1 MCDALHAQAPSRW
14 RWRLWQIGDRLQRR
28 NATSLYT
35 QLKESQYW
43 PESSLQEI
51 VEAKLHNL
59 IRHAAQRV
67 PFYRSRCSG
76 TTLDEFPVLTRAG
89 LQRHAYELLAD
100 DADPV
105 LRTLSSSGT
114 TGERVTVKRDR
125 AMQDMS
131 IACAWRGDC
140 WGADI
145 APWERQLTLWGD
157 PRGESISARLHN
169 RVSPFYRNRYMFK
182 GFMFNADR
190 ARGCHRLLWRL
201 RPSVL
206 TGYPTSMVAFTR
218 FAKELGLK
226 SPPIAKILPT
236 AEQCYAEDAVEL
248 AEYFQAPVLERYGAL
263 ETGAIAHQ
271 CEHGNWHLHS
281 EHNYLEVLKDDGSI
295 SRSGAGALLCTILSN
310 FSMPLVRYEIGDYAE
325 LSDDK
330 CPCGRG
336 LPVFR
341 NLEGRFGQF
350 VFCPD
355 GRWITSHGF
364 LSPLKW
370 LQIGGFRL
378 VQEEPGRIILVL
390 AQARL
395 NTGDLNRLRQ
405 AYERLHGGTLHVDF
419 EFVSEIPPLPS
430 GKRTRV
436 VCNLP
441 RPENVTINN
450 VP

>member
-1 MCDALHAQAPSRW
+1 MGNGPHTQALTGW

-28 NATSLYT
+28 GATSLYPR
-35 QLKESQYW
+35 LIESQYW
-43 PESSLQEI
+43 PVDRLQELA
-51 VEAKLHNL
+51 ESKLHNL
-59 IRHAAQRV
+59 VAHALKHV
-67 PFYRSRCSG
+67 PYYSARCSG
-76 TTLDEFPVLTRAG
+76 RTLDEFPVLTRAG
-89 LQRHAYELLAD
+89 LQRHAQELLAD

-105 LRTLSSSGT
+105 LLTLSSSGT

-131 IACAWRGDC
+131 MACAWRGDC
-140 WGADI
+140 WGTDI
-145 APWERQLTLWGD
+145 APWDRQLTLWGD
-157 PRGESISARLHN
+157 PQSESFSARLHN
-169 RVSPFYRNRYMFK
+169 RVWPFYRNRFIFK

-190 ARGCHRLLWRL
+190 ARKCHWLLWRL
-201 RPSVL
+201 RPSIL
-206 TGYPTSMVAFTR
+206 AGYPTSMVAFAR
-218 FAKELGLK
+218 FARELGLK
-226 SPPIAKILPT
+226 PPPIAKVLPT
-236 AEQCYAEDAVEL
+236 AEQCYPEDAAEL
-248 AEYFQAPVLERYGAL
+248 TVYFRAPVLERYGAH
-263 ETGAIAHQ
+263 ETGAIGHQ
-271 CEHGNWHLHS
+271 CEHGNWHLHC
-281 EHNYLEVLKDDGSI
+281 EHTYLEVLKDDGTI
-295 SRSGAGALLCTILSN
+295 ARKGAGALLCTTLSN

-325 LSDDK
+325 LSDEK

-364 LSPLKW
+364 LAPLRW
-370 LQIGGFRL
+370 FDLGGFRL
-378 VQEEPGRIILVL
+378 VQDEPGRITLML

-405 AYERLHGGTLHVDF
+405 AYERLHGGTLRVDF

-436 VCNLP
+436 LCMLP
-441 RPENVTINN
+441 RPENVTINQGS
-450 VP
+450 